1 MSEDDPRHD
10 RWLRPTRFLDHDAP
24 AVRAF
29 AEDRTAGTE
38 GDRAKAIAL
47 YYAVRDEFRYDPYR
61 VEHTVAGFSASGV
74 LERGY
79 GFCLPKAS
87 LLAASARA
95 LGIPARLGYGDVR
108 NHLTSE
114 RLRESMGTDIFVFH
128 GYAQLFIE
136 DRWVKATPAFNRAMC
151 DRFGVKPL
159 EFDGVS
165 DSLFHAFDASGRRH
179 MEYVNDRGLYD
190 DVPLDEILAAWR
202 EAFPNMGVETA
213 SDAAPAEF
221 APDA

>member
-1 MSEDDPRHD
+1 MTQDDPRQD
-10 RWLRPTRFLDHDAP
+10 RWLRPTLYLDYDNP
-24 AVRAF
+24 AVRGF
-29 AEDRTAGTE
+29 AEDRSAGAV
-38 GDRAKAIAL
+38 GDKAKAIAL

-61 VEHTVAGFSASGV
+61 VEYAPSGFSASGV

-114 RLRESMGTDIFVFH
+114 RLRQSMGTDIFVFH
-128 GYAQLFIE
+128 GYAQLFL
-136 DRWVKATPAFNRAMC
+136 DGRWVKATPAFNREMC

-159 EFDGVS
+159 EFDGET
-165 DSLFHAFDASGRRH
+165 DSLFHEFDQGGRRH
-179 MEYVNDRGLYD
+179 MEYVRDRGLYD
-190 DVPLDEILAAWR
+190 DVPFDEIIAAWR
-202 EAFPNMGVETA
+202 ETFPSMQAAPDA
-213 SDAAPAEF
+213 SDAPDEF
-221 APDA
+221 GPDA